1 MEDAA
6 FGESFS
12 WLTCFSMSAIVLLF
26 DASDGRNVS
35 RKAERQVQTK
45 RDAKKREGMRRWG
58 SDMYA
63 AALPPT

>member
-1 MEDAA
+1 
-6 FGESFS
+6 
-12 WLTCFSMSAIVLLF
+12 MSAIVLLF

-58 SDMYA
+58 PDMYA